1 MIEVANAFADEDIE
15 KKTNRSVLS
24 QILSRISSI
33 YVTSREAEFQYSIC
47 QGIESYKNE
56 MR

>member
-24 QILSRISSI
+24 QILCRISSI